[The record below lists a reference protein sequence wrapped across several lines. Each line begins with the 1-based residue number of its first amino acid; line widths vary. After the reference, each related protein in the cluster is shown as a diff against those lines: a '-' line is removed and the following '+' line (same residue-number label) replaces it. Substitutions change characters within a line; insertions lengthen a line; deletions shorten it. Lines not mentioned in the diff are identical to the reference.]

1 MEDKAGYYLRKDG
14 TLTQPVSLLLVQF
27 LSRSTNLRWNV
38 HFLITHSSL
47 ATAINQ
53 PAWAPQQS
61 YWKDKKKK
69 KRPGFSVN
77 NDLLIANSLFILVL
91 DVQRERIKGHVNEK
105 KRGLFRAVAKPSRL
119 LPAFINPAAL
129 WKSGAQKRSSGKV
142 LACHLEDKKLSTCQ
156 LFGLTINLAILP
168 SQPTFL
174 LRRLQFGEGKK
185 KTTFPKFAFCLC
197 ARTFQFARHWTW
209 PKY

>member
-1 MEDKAGYYLRKDG
+1 M
-14 TLTQPVSLLLVQF
+14 
-27 LSRSTNLRWNV
+27 
-38 HFLITHSSL
+38 
-47 ATAINQ
+47 
-53 PAWAPQQS
+53 
-61 YWKDKKKK
+61 
-69 KRPGFSVN
+69 N

-105 KRGLFRAVAKPSRL
+105 KRGLFRAVEKPSRL

-142 LACHLEDKKLSTCQ
+142 LACHLKDKKLSTCQ

-174 LRRLQFGEGKK
+174 LSKVAIWRGKK
-185 KTTFPKFAFCLC
+185 KKTPFQNSPFVSAHVLFSLPDIERGLNTNLYHTTVGVSRNKTRA
-197 ARTFQFARHWTW
+197 
-209 PKY
+209 

>member
-1 MEDKAGYYLRKDG
+1 MKRPLFNH
-14 TLTQPVSLLLVQF
+14 TLISGNRHQSARLSSTTILLKGQ
-27 LSRSTNLRWNV
+27 
-38 HFLITHSSL
+38 
-47 ATAINQ
+47 
-53 PAWAPQQS
+53 
-61 YWKDKKKK
+61 KKK

-105 KRGLFRAVAKPSRL
+105 KRGLFRAVEKPSRL

-142 LACHLEDKKLSTCQ
+142 LACHLKDKKLSTCQ

-185 KTTFPKFAFCLC
+185 KTP
-197 ARTFQFARHWTW
+197 FQNSPFVSAHVLFSLPDIERGLNTNLYHTTVGVSRN
-209 PKY
+209 KTRA